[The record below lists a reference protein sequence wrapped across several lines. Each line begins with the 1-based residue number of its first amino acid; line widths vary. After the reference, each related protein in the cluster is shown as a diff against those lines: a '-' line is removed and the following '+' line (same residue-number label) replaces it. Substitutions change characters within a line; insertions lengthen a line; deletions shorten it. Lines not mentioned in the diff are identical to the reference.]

1 MKYVLAILSFIFW
14 LAILILGFIS
24 ALFLKSMYN
33 RISGSQ
39 YKQVSNTDLKD
50 YGVIALSFIVILFV
64 LHFVIKN
71 LKK

>member
-50 YGVIALSFIVILFV
+50 YGVIGLSFIVILFV